1 MATPNWDDLRVFLAV
16 ARGGQLLAA
25 AKRLGVNH
33 ATVSRR
39 LQQLESALGQ
49 TLVHRRTH
57 GCDLTEAGQ
66 RLQGIAERMERDV
79 MSVGAGEATDTVSG
93 TVRIGAPDGFGL
105 HFIAPR
111 LGQLAERFPGIRVEL
126 VPMGR
131 SVSISR
137 READL
142 VITLA
147 RPDQASVVARKL
159 VDYELA
165 LYASRDYLASA
176 GVPADAD
183 DLNKHR
189 LVGYVDDLV
198 YSDVLDYTR
207 EFSTSWRTDVAIAS
221 AVGQLEAV
229 LGGAGI
235 GILHR
240 YIAEDRDTLERV
252 LPRLSVTRSY
262 WLARHEST
270 RAMGAINTVADFLVD
285 AVKGARDAF

>member
-1 MATPNWDDLRVFLAV
+1 MTHPNWDDLRVFLAV
-16 ARGGQLLAA
+16 ARSGQLLAA

-39 LQQLESALGQ
+39 VQQLEAALGQ

-66 RLQGIAERMERDV
+66 RLLVVAERVEREV
-79 MSVGAGEATDTVSG
+79 LSVGAERDAGAVSG
-93 TVRIGAPDGFGL
+93 TVRVGAPDGFGL

-111 LGQLAERFPGIRVEL
+111 LGELADRHPGIRVEL

-142 VITLA
+142 VVTLA
-147 RPDQASVVARKL
+147 RPEQASVVARKL
-159 VDYELA
+159 VDYALG
-165 LYASRDYLASA
+165 LYASRDYLVSAGEPESASA
-176 GVPADAD
+176 LAA
-183 DLNKHR
+183 HR

-207 EFSTSWRTDVAIAS
+207 EFSAHWQTDTAIAS

-229 LGGAGI
+229 RGGAGI

-240 YIAEDRDTLERV
+240 YIAETHTSLQRV
-252 LPRLSVTRSY
+252 LPELSVTRSY

-270 RAMGAINTVADFLVD
+270 RSMGAINAVADFLVEAVD
-285 AVKGARDAF
+285 AARTQF

>member
-1 MATPNWDDLRVFLAV
+1 MFLAV
-16 ARGGQLLAA
+16 ARSGQLLAA

-39 LQQLESALGQ
+39 VQQLEAALGQ

-66 RLQGIAERMERDV
+66 RLLAVAERVEREV
-79 MSVGAGEATDTVSG
+79 LSVGAERDAGVVSG
-93 TVRIGAPDGFGL
+93 TVRVGAPDGFGL

-111 LGQLAERFPGIRVEL
+111 LGELADRHPGIRVEL

-142 VITLA
+142 VVTLA
-147 RPDQASVVARKL
+147 RPEQASVVARKL
-159 VDYELA
+159 VDYALG
-165 LYASRDYLASA
+165 LYASRDYLAAAGEPESA
-176 GVPADAD
+176 SALGA
-183 DLNKHR
+183 HR

-207 EFSTSWRTDVAIAS
+207 EFSATWQTDTAIAS

-229 LGGAGI
+229 RGGAGI

-240 YIAEDRDTLERV
+240 YIAEGHTSLQRV
-252 LPRLSVTRSY
+252 LPELSVMRSY

-270 RAMGAINTVADFLVD
+270 RSMGAINAVAEFLVD
-285 AVKGARDAF
+285 SVDAARTQF

>member
-1 MATPNWDDLRVFLAV
+1 MAHPNWDDLRVFLAV
-16 ARGGQLLAA
+16 ARSGQLLAA

-39 LQQLESALGQ
+39 VQQLEAALGQ

-66 RLQGIAERMERDV
+66 RLLAVAERVEREV
-79 MSVGAGEATDTVSG
+79 LSVGAERDAGVVSG
-93 TVRIGAPDGFGL
+93 TVRVGAPDGFGL

-111 LGQLAERFPGIRVEL
+111 LGELADRHPGIRVEL

-142 VITLA
+142 VVTLA
-147 RPDQASVVARKL
+147 RPEQASVVARKL
-159 VDYELA
+159 VDYALG
-165 LYASRDYLASA
+165 LYASRDYLAAAGEPESA
-176 GVPADAD
+176 SALGA
-183 DLNKHR
+183 HR

-207 EFSTSWRTDVAIAS
+207 EFSATWQTDTAIAS

-229 LGGAGI
+229 RGGAGI

-240 YIAEDRDTLERV
+240 YIAEGHTSLQRV
-252 LPRLSVTRSY
+252 LPELSVMRSY

-270 RAMGAINTVADFLVD
+270 RSMGAINAVAEFLVD
-285 AVKGARDAF
+285 SVDAARTQF